1 MADHDV
7 ETWLKSNLQS
17 KVPSLPMKMLIK
29 YKFVA
34 KLLQE
39 NRVLDCRDGL
49 L

>member
-17 KVPSLPMKMLIK
+17 KVPSHPMKMLPK

-39 NRVLDCRDGL
+39 NQGLNCRDVL